1 MSERVKSVDLH
12 PTEPWLIAG
21 LYNGM
26 IYIYNYQTQTTVK
39 QIEATGQHA
48 IRGVRFIARKQWF
61 VSASDDMNLRVH
73 NLNTLELV
81 HKWEAHSH
89 FIRCVAVHPTQPYI
103 LSCSDDM
110 KIKLWSW
117 EKQFSCIRVFEGHS
131 HYVMHVTFNSK
142 DLNTF
147 ASASLDRTVKVWGL
161 GSSMP
166 NFTLEGHEDGVNT
179 VDYYLGGDKPYLVSG
194 ADDRTVKVWD
204 YQTKAC
210 IQTLEGHT
218 DNVTSVVFHPELP
231 LILSASEDGGVRLWN
246 STTYR
251 LEKPLNYGW
260 DRVWTIAT
268 CKGNNGVALGFD
280 KGSMFLKMGKE
291 IPSASMDATGKV
303 LFAKHN
309 QLCGYNLQQAFG
321 TTAGAPPP
329 PGIEDGERLALGVK
343 ELGSCEFYPQSLKHN
358 NNGRFI
364 VATGDGE
371 YIIYTALQV
380 RSKKFGNAV
389 DFVWDCNGG
398 FAIRETNG
406 RIVLYDKSFEEV
418 RSFKPDFHAE
428 GMFGGSLL
436 GVRGA
441 GSICL
446 YDWNGCRLVR
456 KIDVNPKQVFWSEGG
471 DQLVIAAD
479 SGFYILRYNEDAVLA
494 ALEAS
499 PQLPPDGIEDA
510 FEVLH
515 EVPEKIRS
523 AVWVGDCFIYSNG
536 QNVIKYCVGRRTD
549 HVAHLDRTMYLLG
562 YLPKVGKLILI
573 DKAYNVVSYTLR
585 LSVVNFQ
592 TAVLRG
598 DMDTAKELL
607 PTVPE
612 SELQRI
618 AQFLETCDM
627 HEWALELT
635 TDVDHRFDLAI
646 QLKKLD
652 LARDIASKSDSEEKW
667 RQLSDLAM
675 QALDFALV
683 EECMWKSEDYASLL
697 LLYSSN
703 GNATKM
709 MDLATISRQK
719 GKFNVA
725 FSALLSLNQI
735 DACIDLLINTER
747 LAEAA
752 FMARSYAPSR
762 LSEIVSLWKA
772 QLGKVHPRQANC
784 LADPQQYRNLFP
796 ELADSLDKE
805 EAWRNSP
812 KFSDVPAAN
821 FVHLMN
827 GDIASALAGVS
838 ITPTSTKSRDTPA
851 KQNAAIA
858 APSSPAPRAVSPSPA
873 ASPSPS
879 TPSKM
884 VQDASLSSI
893 ASSGTPHESRHQHQ
907 EPQHEEQVPE
917 EEVYEEVFDS
927 EPQQAHFASQHGEM
941 HAHEQQE
948 QQFDHQHFDDMQDEP
963 AHEPEADQAFFEQPV
978 ANAGHAN
985 AFGGGPNGHDHVDDF
1000 GEDDFASEGA
1010 FGAPAAAHHSEN
1022 FGNAATIPT
1031 TQESD
1036 LFGDEDDDDL
1046 LV

>member
-1 MSERVKSVDLH
+1 
-12 PTEPWLIAG
+12 
-21 LYNGM
+21 M

-39 QIEATGQHA
+39 QVEATDQHPV
-48 IRGVRFIARKQWF
+48 RGVKFIARKQWF

-89 FIRCVAVHPTQPYI
+89 FIRAVAVHPTQPYI

-117 EKQFSCIRVFEGHS
+117 EKNFSCIRVFEGHG
-131 HYVMHVTFNSK
+131 HYVMHVTFNPK

-161 GSSMP
+161 GSSSP
-166 NFTLEGHEDGVNT
+166 NFTLEGHEDGVNS

-194 ADDRTVKVWD
+194 ADDKNVKVWD

-218 DNVTSVVFHPELP
+218 DNVTSVAFHPELP
-231 LILSASEDGGVRLWN
+231 LILSGSEDGGVRLWN

-260 DRVWTIAT
+260 ERVWSIAC

-280 KGSMFLKMGKE
+280 KGTMFLKMGKE
-291 IPSASMDATGKV
+291 IPSASMDPTGKV

-309 QLCGYNLQQAFG
+309 QLCGYNLQQVFTG
-321 TTAGAPPP
+321 PV
-329 PGIEDGERLALGVK
+329 EDGERLALGVK

-389 DFVWDCNGG
+389 DFVWDRSGG
-398 FAIRETNG
+398 FAIRETSG
-406 RIVLYDKSFEEV
+406 RVVLFDKNFEEE

-441 GSICL
+441 GAICM
-446 YDWNGCRLVR
+446 YDWTGCRLVR
-456 KIDVNPKQVFWSEGG
+456 KIDVHSKHVFWSEGG
-471 DQLVIAAD
+471 DQLVIAGEN
-479 SGFYILRYNEDAVLA
+479 GFYILRYDEESVLA
-494 ALEAS
+494 ALGTGQ
-499 PQLPPDGIEDA
+499 PLPEDGIEDA

-523 AVWVGDCFIYSNG
+523 ACWVGDCFIYTNT
-536 QNVIKYCVGRRTD
+536 QNIIKYCVGKRTD

-562 YLPKVGKLILI
+562 YLPKVGRLILI

-598 DMDTAKELL
+598 DIETAKELL
-607 PTVPE
+607 PSIPE

-618 AQFLETCDM
+618 AQFLESCDM

-635 TDVDHRFDLAI
+635 TDVDHKFDLAI
-646 QLKKLD
+646 QLKRLD
-652 LARDIASKSDSEEKW
+652 LAREIASKSDSEEKW
-667 RQLSDLAM
+667 RQLAELAM
-675 QALDFALV
+675 ASLEFNLV

-697 LLYSSN
+697 MLYSAN
-703 GNATKM
+703 GSATKM
-709 MDLATISRQK
+709 SELAQVARSK
-719 GKFNVA
+719 GKFNIA
-725 FSALLSLNQI
+725 FTALLSLNQI
-735 DACIDLLINTER
+735 DACLDLLINTER

-762 LSEIVSLWKA
+762 LSEIVSLWKS
-772 QLGKVHPRQANC
+772 QLGKHHPRQANC
-784 LADPQQYRNLFP
+784 LADPAQYANLFP
-796 ELADSLDKE
+796 ELKGTLEDEQK
-805 EAWRNSP
+805 WRQSA
-812 KFSDVPAAN
+812 KFVDAPAAN
-821 FVHLMN
+821 FIHLLN
-827 GDIASALAGVS
+827 GDNDKALAGAS
-838 ITPTSTKSRDTPA
+838 PSTPSSSSSSSSPPPSSSVPTVAT
-851 KQNAAIA
+851 AAAATA
-858 APSSPAPRAVSPSPA
+858 APKASS
-873 ASPSPS
+873 ASSSPS
-879 TPSKM
+879 TPSKHPQSLEARLSPSP
-884 VQDASLSSI
+884 VAS
-893 ASSGTPHESRHQHQ
+893 ASGTSSTPKRSESPIAPIAPVATPSPPPAHRHQQ
-907 EPQHEEQVPE
+907 Q
-917 EEVYEEVFDS
+917 
-927 EPQQAHFASQHGEM
+927 PQQKQPDAVAPAVAEAELLHFDQPAEEHFA
-941 HAHEQQE
+941 
-948 QQFDHQHFDDMQDEP
+948 
-963 AHEPEADQAFFEQPV
+963 
-978 ANAGHAN
+978 
-985 AFGGGPNGHDHVDDF
+985 GPNGNDTVEADFAEDF
-1000 GEDDFASEGA
+1000 GFSSNPQDFSSI
-1010 FGAPAAAHHSEN
+1010 PATN
-1022 FGNAATIPT
+1022 N
-1031 TQESD
+1031 SD
-1036 LFGDEDDDDL
+1036 LFLDDGDDL
-1046 LV
+1046 QL

>member
-1 MSERVKSVDLH
+1 MVGDGKMQRKFSATSERVKSVDIH
-12 PTEPWLIAG
+12 PTEPWIIAG

-39 QIEATGQHA
+39 QVEATEHPV
-48 IRGVRFIARKQWF
+48 RGVRFIARKRWF

-81 HKWEAHSH
+81 QKWEAHSH

-117 EKQFSCIRVFEGHS
+117 EKGFQCIRVFEGHS
-131 HYVMHVTFNSK
+131 HYVMHVTFNPK
-142 DLNTF
+142 DMNTF

-161 GSSMP
+161 GSSSP
-166 NFTLEGHEDGVNT
+166 NFTLEGHEDGVNS
-179 VDYYLGGDKPYLVSG
+179 VDYYLGGDKPFIVSG
-194 ADDRTVKVWD
+194 ADDRMVKVWD

-210 IQTLEGHT
+210 IQTLEGHSE
-218 DNVTSVVFHPELP
+218 NVTTVAFHPDLP
-231 LILSASEDGGVRLWN
+231 LIISGSEDGSIRLWN

-260 DRVWTIAT
+260 NRAWTIA
-268 CKGNNGVALGFD
+268 CAKGNNGLALGFD
-280 KGSMFLKMGKE
+280 NGTMFLKMGKE

-309 QLCGYNLQQAFG
+309 QLSGYNLQQAF
-321 TTAGAPPP
+321 ASAV
-329 PGIEDGERLALGVK
+329 EDGERLSLGVK

-371 YIIYTALQV
+371 YTIYTALQV

-389 DFVWDCNGG
+389 DFVWDRSGG
-398 FAIRETNG
+398 FAIRETSG
-406 RIVLYDKSFEEV
+406 RVVLHDKNFEEI
-418 RSFKPDFHAE
+418 RSFRPDFHAE

-436 GVRGA
+436 GIRGSGA
-441 GSICL
+441 ICM
-446 YDWNGCRLVR
+446 YDWAGCRLIR

-471 DQLVIAAD
+471 DQLVI
-479 SGFYILRYNEDAVLA
+479 STENGFYILRYNEEAVLS
-494 ALEAS
+494 ALESGA
-499 PQLPPDGIEDA
+499 PLPVDGIEDA

-523 AVWVGDCFIYSNG
+523 ACWVGDCFIYTNA
-536 QNVIKYCVGRRTD
+536 QNVIKYCVGKRTD

-562 YLPKVGKLILI
+562 YLPKVGRLILI

-598 DMDTAKELL
+598 DMETARELL

-635 TDVDHRFDLAI
+635 TDVDHKFDLAI
-646 QLKKLD
+646 QLKKLG
-652 LARDIASKSDSEEKW
+652 LVRDIASKSDSEEKW
-667 RQLSDLAM
+667 RQIGELAM
-675 QALDFALV
+675 QTLEFDLV
-683 EECMWKSEDYASLL
+683 EECMWRSEDYASLL
-697 LLYSSN
+697 MLYSAN
-703 GNATKM
+703 GNAKKM
-709 MDLATISRQK
+709 HELASIARQK

-725 FSALLSLNQI
+725 FTALLSLNLI
-735 DACIDLLINTER
+735 DDCLDLLINTER

-762 LSEIVSLWKA
+762 LPDVVALWKSH
-772 QLGKVHPRQANC
+772 LGKSHPRQANC

-796 ELADSLDKE
+796 ELTGTLEE
-805 EAWRNSP
+805 EAQWRASI
-812 KFSDVPAAN
+812 KYVDAPAAN
-821 FVHLMN
+821 FIHLLN
-827 GDIASALAGVS
+827 GDNEKALTLPANHINGNRPSSSPVVQAKTAIPASSPSRASPGPSQSDIPVHVAS
-838 ITPTSTKSRDTPA
+838 STIHQQSPATSAPHTPQRVASGLQ
-851 KQNAAIA
+851 QNAVTPSASSSSLSAQATPSAVHASPIA
-858 APSSPAPRAVSPSPA
+858 PARQSPLPQAYQEPLEDQQDEELFAPSSTDPE
-873 ASPSPS
+873 
-879 TPSKM
+879 
-884 VQDASLSSI
+884 ASLDNPQEHF
-893 ASSGTPHESRHQHQ
+893 GEPHFEESQFA
-907 EPQHEEQVPE
+907 EEAQFE
-917 EEVYEEVFDS
+917 ESQFEES
-927 EPQQAHFASQHGEM
+927 
-941 HAHEQQE
+941 
-948 QQFDHQHFDDMQDEP
+948 QFDDPVVSYTAPTVP
-963 AHEPEADQAFFEQPV
+963 ATLD
-978 ANAGHAN
+978 G
-985 AFGGGPNGHDHVDDF
+985 
-1000 GEDDFASEGA
+1000 
-1010 FGAPAAAHHSEN
+1010 
-1022 FGNAATIPT
+1022 
-1031 TQESD
+1031 D
-1036 LFGDEDDDDL
+1036 LFGSDEDEL
-1046 LV
+1046 AL